1 MWGGFAGCHQPCRED
16 RAEPH
21 SGISRAVNTRGVDDS
36 ALPSVCMITRST
48 RQKLFCLHPHIN
60 LSELKGSVI
69 EGQVG
74 RRTEQVSVAEEDYIS
89 FETITREKGEKN
101 SHP

>member
-1 MWGGFAGCHQPCRED
+1 MWGGFAGCHQSCRED
-16 RAEPH
+16 RTEPH
-21 SGISRAVNTRGVDDS
+21 SGISKAVNTKGVDDS
-36 ALPSVCMITRST
+36 VLPSVCTITRST

-74 RRTEQVSVAEEDYIS
+74 RRAAQVSGAEEDYIS
-89 FETITREKGEKN
+89 FQTITREKEKK
-101 SHP
+101 